1 MSTASTSGLHL
12 KTSHRL
18 LRDTVELLSS
28 MRFAITLLTVI
39 AIASVIGTVLKQ
51 NEPYPNY
58 VNQFG
63 PFWADL
69 FHTLSLQKVYGS
81 WWFLLIL
88 AFLVV
93 STSLCLTRNAPR
105 MITDMRSWKDHVR
118 ERSLRAFHHRA
129 EFDAGRPRAD
139 AVARLAALL
148 SNRGYRVKA
157 VPHEG
162 ATLLAAKAG
171 SANKLGYI
179 LAHTA
184 IVVICIGGL
193 LDGDMLIRA
202 QMWFG
207 GKTPISG
214 NAVITD
220 IPPQHRLSAGNPGFR
235 GNAFVPEGATVS
247 TAILNIADGA
257 LVQDLPFTITLK
269 KFTVEHYSTGMPK
282 LFASDVI
289 ITDRATGRRTEAT
302 VKVNEPLVV
311 DGVAIYQSSFEDGGS
326 RLKFVGYPMQG
337 GSGKTFAF
345 AGTVGA
351 NTPLAGTG
359 SAADADGLTVEFSDF
374 RPMNIENVTDA
385 SGKPDARGVAHK
397 SFNEKL
403 ESHLGSAVNP
413 DRAKELRNV
422 GPSVQYKLRD
432 RNGQAREFN
441 NYMVPVQ
448 LDGQTVFLAG
458 MRDSPSEPFRY
469 LRIPADEQN
478 SVADWMRL
486 RAALQDRALRGE
498 AARRFA
504 LVSMPGAEREIL
516 RGQLAESALR
526 ALDLF
531 AGATRSSPQAP
542 PGGFTAIA
550 AFLEKSVPQAE
561 QQKAADVLLKIL
573 NGSMWELWQLAR
585 ARDNLPVVPN
595 SAQSG
600 AFIQQAVNALSDSFF
615 YTAPVFLQLDDFT
628 EVKASVFQ
636 MTRAPG
642 KNIVYLGC
650 LLLVLGVFS
659 MFYIRERRVW
669 LWVKDPAGDGADST
683 DGGGNVQGA
692 ASHVLMAMSTQRRT
706 LDFEKE
712 FAALRDD
719 VGRAAGIVALRGTDG
734 ENGNSS
740 SNDSSNGNKRD
751 TSEENNKSDDNG
763 TSDAGS
769 AGGTTD
775 ASPGT
780 PAAH

>member
-1 MSTASTSGLHL
+1 MSTAFTSGLHL
-12 KTSHRL
+12 KTSHRV
-18 LRDTVELLSS
+18 LRDAVELLSS
-28 MRFAITLLTVI
+28 MRFAIALLTVI
-39 AIASVIGTVLKQ
+39 AIASVVGTVLKQ

-69 FHTLSLQKVYGS
+69 FHALSLQKVYSS

-88 AFLVV
+88 SFLVV
-93 STSLCLTRNAPR
+93 STSLCLIRNAPK
-105 MITDMRSWKDHVR
+105 MVADMRSWKDHVR
-118 ERSLRAFHHRA
+118 ERSLRAFHHRG
-129 EFDAGRPRAD
+129 EFEATRPRAE
-139 AVARLAALL
+139 ALTRVSALL
-148 SNRGYRVKA
+148 RNRGYRVKQ
-157 VPHEG
+157 VEHEG

-171 SANKLGYI
+171 AANKLGYI

-184 IVVICIGGL
+184 IVVICLGGL

-214 NAVITD
+214 NAVISE
-220 IPPQHRLSAGNPGFR
+220 IPPQHRLPASNPGFR

-257 LVQDLPFTITLK
+257 LVQDLPFSLTLK
-269 KFTVEHYSTGMPK
+269 KFSIDFYQTGMPK

-289 ITDRATGRRTEAT
+289 VTDRATGKQTTAT

-311 DGVAIYQSSFEDGGS
+311 DGIAIYQSSFEDGGS

-337 GSGKTFAF
+337 TSRGTFAIG
-345 AGTVGA
+345 GTVGGSA
-351 NTPLAGTG
+351 PLTGTG
-359 SAADADGLTVEFSDF
+359 TATDNEGLTVEFSDF

-385 SGKPDARGVAHK
+385 SGKPDARGVARK
-397 SFNEKL
+397 SLNETI
-403 ESHLGSAVNP
+403 ESHLGAAANTE
-413 DRAKELRNV
+413 REKTLRNV

-432 RNGQAREFN
+432 RTGQAREYN

-448 LDGQTVFLAG
+448 LDGQSVFLAG
-458 MRDSPSEPFRY
+458 VRESPNEPFRY
-469 LRIPADEQN
+469 LRIPADDRG

-486 RAALQDRALRGE
+486 RAALQDRAMRGE

-504 LVSMPGAEREIL
+504 QVSMPGADKAEL
-516 RGQLAESALR
+516 RSQLGESALR

-531 AGATRSSPQAP
+531 AGASRSGPDSP

-550 AFLEKSVPQAE
+550 AFLEKSVPPAE

-573 NGSMWELWQLAR
+573 NGTMWELWQIAR
-585 ARDNLPVVPN
+585 EQDKLPVVPN

-600 AFIQQAVNALSDSFF
+600 AFLQQATNALSDSFF
-615 YTAPVFLQLDDFT
+615 YGAPVFLQLDDFRQ
-628 EVKASVFQ
+628 VRASVFQ
-636 MTRAPG
+636 LTRAPG

-669 LWVKDPAGDGADST
+669 VWVKDQNPDQNPGQNPD
-683 DGGGNVQGA
+683 QEHQA
-692 ASHVLMAMSTQRRT
+692 ARPGSHVLMAMSTQRRT

-719 VGRAAGIVALRGTDG
+719 IGRAAGADG
-734 ENGNSS
+734 QASS
-740 SNDSSNGNKRD
+740 PQGPQ
-751 TSEENNKSDDNG
+751 
-763 TSDAGS
+763 A
-769 AGGTTD
+769 
-775 ASPGT
+775 P
-780 PAAH
+780 H

>member
-1 MSTASTSGLHL
+1 MSTPSTSGLHL
-12 KTSHRL
+12 KTQHRV
-18 LRDTVELLSS
+18 LRDAVELLSS

-88 AFLVV
+88 AFLVI
-93 STSLCLTRNAPR
+93 STSLCIARNAPK
-105 MITDMRSWKDHVR
+105 MIVDMRSWKDHVR
-118 ERSLRAFHHRA
+118 ERSLRAFHHRGEYEAPRGRA
-129 EFDAGRPRAD
+129 E
-139 AVARLAALL
+139 AVARLGALL
-148 SNRGYRVKA
+148 RNRGFRVKP
-157 VPHEG
+157 VEHDG

-184 IVVICIGGL
+184 IVVICVGGL

-207 GKTPISG
+207 GKTPIAG
-214 NAVITD
+214 NAIISE
-220 IPPQHRLSAGNPGFR
+220 IPAKHRLSPANPGFR

-269 KFTVEHYSTGMPK
+269 KFTVDYYSTGMPK
-282 LFASDVI
+282 LFASDVVV
-289 ITDRATGRRTEAT
+289 TDRATGKQTAAT
-302 VKVNEPLVV
+302 IKVNEPLIV

-326 RLKFVGYPMQG
+326 KLKFVGYPMT
-337 GSGKTFAF
+337 GSTHGTFPI
-345 AGTVGA
+345 AGTVGG
-351 NTPLAGTG
+351 NVELSDTG
-359 SAADADGLTVEFSDF
+359 SAADQDSLTVEFSDF
-374 RPMNIENVTDA
+374 RQINVETVTDA
-385 SGKPDARGVAHK
+385 SGKADVRGVARK
-397 SFNEKL
+397 SSLGAL
-403 ESHLGSAVNP
+403 EQHLGAAASL
-413 DRAKELRNV
+413 DKEKNLRNV

-432 RNGQAREFN
+432 RTGQAREFN
-441 NYMVPVQ
+441 NYMLPVQ

-458 MRDSPSEPFRY
+458 MRDSPSEQFRY
-469 LRIPADEQN
+469 LRIPADDQR

-486 RAALQDRALRGE
+486 RAALQSSAMRGE

-504 LVSMPGAEREIL
+504 AVSMPGDDKAVL
-516 RGQLAESALR
+516 RKQLAESAQR
-526 ALDLF
+526 AMDLF
-531 AGATRSSPQAP
+531 AGATRTSPDAP

-550 AFLEKSVPQAE
+550 AFLEKSVPQGE

-585 ARDNLPVVPN
+585 EQDKLPVIPN
-595 SAQSG
+595 DAQSG
-600 AFIQQAVNALSDSFF
+600 QFLQQAINALSDSFF
-615 YTAPVFLQLDDFT
+615 YAAPVFLQLDDFQ

-650 LLLVLGVFS
+650 LLLVLGVFA

-669 LWVKDPAGDGADST
+669 IWVKDKQPADA
-683 DGGGNVQGA
+683 GNSAG
-692 ASHVLMAMSTQRRT
+692 SHVLMAMSTQRRT
-706 LDFEKE
+706 MDFEKE
-712 FAALRDD
+712 FVTLRDD
-719 VGRAAGIVALRGTDG
+719 VGRAVDAEVTPAQVDG
-734 ENGNSS
+734 AAPMTHAAP
-740 SNDSSNGNKRD
+740 R
-751 TSEENNKSDDNG
+751 
-763 TSDAGS
+763 SDASGPDDKQGPS
-769 AGGTTD
+769 L
-775 ASPGT
+775 
-780 PAAH
+780 